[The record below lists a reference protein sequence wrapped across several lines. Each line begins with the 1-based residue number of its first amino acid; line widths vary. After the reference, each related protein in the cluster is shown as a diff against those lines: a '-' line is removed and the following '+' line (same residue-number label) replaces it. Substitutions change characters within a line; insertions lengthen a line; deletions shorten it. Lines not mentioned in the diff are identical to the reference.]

1 MPPVTSREVRW
12 LAGLSVLAVGGTV
25 ASSAAATLFSLLG
38 ADVIEAGNVDA
49 GADRAGSEHQPAPAR
64 APALGTA
71 ASVRAALSAQAHG
84 SAAAGAGDM
93 PGSLDLPET
102 LGRADAVICDLD
114 GTALADLGCAS
125 RDQYLDLV
133 ASATPQV
140 WVTASAFG
148 LSGSRSGWAGN
159 ELIYLAAGGILDR
172 TRSKARNEPL
182 KPAGFQGSILTG
194 ELAALAALHGLDIS
208 RRTSQRVH
216 MEVSAQEAVIAGG
229 VFLECSHRLLNCSGA
244 GGAGRYVAPS
254 GEYPCRDGH
263 VFISVLEDHHWAGLV
278 TAMGQPAWASQIAT
292 WADRIE
298 HEDTI
303 TRELGRWTRAWAKHE
318 CADLLQA
325 NGVPATPVNGPADLL
340 ACAQL
345 VDRGFFQPD
354 GAQPRVPTLP
364 TQVTADSSQPSSPL
378 SAPPRAAGG
387 AEAAAHRDG
396 DGISG
401 LRLLDIS
408 QVLGP
413 PLAASWLGA
422 MGADVVKVEDPSRLE
437 MYRRRGPFIDGI
449 SDREHG
455 AYFAA
460 ANHSKRSFTTS
471 ALTPEGRAD
480 LDSLIKWADVVIE
493 NQTGTR
499 RIALR
504 LGRQEMA
511 TLNDDLLVISSSGFG
526 RQGPMS
532 DHRAYGQN
540 LQAFSGLLFLTRDA
554 DGQMCH
560 VQTPWADTMTA
571 VVIASLIASYALGN
585 PPGFAWLD
593 LSMAEVVIRR
603 LGEFVVQA
611 EASAVDGIPDGTA
624 IPGWSP
630 SSPFRCAGDTWL
642 AVCVTSAQQAES
654 LTALLRREQAAAR
667 AGGQSTGA
675 SQPGAADELALLC
688 RTRRAHDLAILL
700 QDCGVPAC
708 PVLSV
713 DDILHDRHL
722 EDRQFFARISI
733 AQSGQRSL
741 IGLPWRR
748 VAHAPF
754 HLGDV
759 PMMGASRLQD
769 IVGTPV
775 DS

>member
-1 MPPVTSREVRW
+1 VPVTSREVRW
-12 LAGLSVLAVGGTV
+12 LAGLSVLAMGGTV
-25 ASSAAATLFSLLG
+25 ASSAAATLLSLLG
-38 ADVIEAGNVDA
+38 ADVIEAG
-49 GADRAGSEHQPAPAR
+49 ADRADGERGPASR

-71 ASVRAALSAQAHG
+71 GSVRAALAAQARR
-84 SAAAGAGDM
+84 GAVADVR
-93 PGSLDLPET
+93 DLPTT
-102 LGRADAVICDLD
+102 LGRVDAVICDLD
-114 GTALADLGCAS
+114 GTALADLGCTS
-125 RDQYLDLV
+125 RDRYLELV
-133 ASATPQV
+133 ASAAPQV
-140 WVTASAFG
+140 WVTTSAFG
-148 LSGSRSGWAGN
+148 LSGSRSEWVGN
-159 ELIYLAAGGILDR
+159 ELVYLAAGGILDR

-194 ELAALAALHGLDIS
+194 ELAAVAALHGLDIS
-208 RRTSQRVH
+208 RNMAQRVH

-229 VFLECSHRLLNCSGA
+229 VFLECSHRLLNCAGA

-278 TAMGQPAWASQIAT
+278 SAMGQPAWARPIAT
-292 WADRIE
+292 WGDRIE

-303 TRELGRWTRAWAKHE
+303 TRELALWTQTRAKHE
-318 CADLLQA
+318 CAELLQA

-345 VDRGFFQPD
+345 IERGFFQPD
-354 GAQPRVPTLP
+354 AGQPRIPTLP
-364 TQVTADSSQPSSPL
+364 AQVTAGGNEPSRLRSGLPEV
-378 SAPPRAAGG
+378 PR
-387 AEAAAHRDG
+387 AAAHRDG
-396 DGISG
+396 GGIRG
-401 LRLLDIS
+401 LHLLDLS

-480 LDSLIKWADVVIE
+480 LDSLITWADVVIE
-493 NQTGTR
+493 NQTGSR
-499 RIALR
+499 RSALR
-504 LGRQEMA
+504 LGRQELA
-511 TLNDDLLVISSSGFG
+511 RLNDDLLVISSSGFG
-526 RQGPMS
+526 REGPMS

-554 DGQMCH
+554 DGRICH

-571 VVIASLIASYALGN
+571 VVIAALIASYALGN

-603 LGEFVVQA
+603 LGEFLLQA
-611 EASAVDGIPDGTA
+611 EASAADGISDGTA

-630 SSPFRCAGDTWL
+630 SSPFRCADDTWL

-654 LTALLRREQAAAR
+654 LTALLRRERAAAR
-667 AGGQSTGA
+667 GDAQLTDA
-675 SQPGAADELALLC
+675 SQPDAADELALLC
-688 RTRRAHDLAILL
+688 QKRRADDLAIML
-700 QDCGVPAC
+700 QDCGIPAC

-713 DDILHDRHL
+713 DEILRDRHL
-722 EDRQFFARISI
+722 EDRQFFASISI

-754 HLGDV
+754 QLGHV
-759 PMMGASRLQD
+759 PMMGASRLED

>member
-1 MPPVTSREVRW
+1 VPPVTSREVRW

-25 ASSAAATLFSLLG
+25 ASSAAATLLTLLG
-38 ADVIEAGNVDA
+38 AEVIEPGTVEA
-49 GADRAGSEHQPAPAR
+49 GADRANGERVPSPR

-71 ASVRAALSAQAHG
+71 ASVRAALGAQVRG
-84 SAAAGAGDM
+84 RAAAGAGDL
-93 PGSLDLPET
+93 PGVLDLLRTP
-102 LGRADAVICDLD
+102 GRADAVICDLD

-125 RDQYLDLV
+125 RDQYLQLV
-133 ASATPQV
+133 ASAAPQV
-140 WVTASAFG
+140 WVTTSAFG
-148 LSGSRSGWAGN
+148 LSGSRSDWAGN

-194 ELAALAALHGLDIS
+194 ELAALAALHGLGIS
-208 RRTSQRVH
+208 RNTSQRVH

-229 VFLECSHRLLNCSGA
+229 VFLECSHRLLNCPGA

-254 GEYPCRDGH
+254 GEYPCQDGH

-278 TAMGQPAWASQIAT
+278 TAMGRPAWASQITT

-303 TRELGRWTRAWAKHE
+303 TRELGLWTQTWAKHE
-318 CADLLQA
+318 CAELLQA
-325 NGVPATPVNGPADLL
+325 SGVPATPVNGPADLL

-354 GAQPRVPTLP
+354 GGQPRIPTLP
-364 TQVTADSSQPSSPL
+364 AQVTADSSEPGSARP
-378 SAPPRAAGG
+378 APPAAAGR
-387 AEAAAHRDG
+387 ADAVAHRDG
-396 DGISG
+396 GIRG
-401 LRLLDIS
+401 LRLLDLS

-480 LDSLIKWADVVIE
+480 LDSLITWADVVIE

-499 RIALR
+499 RHAMR
-504 LGRQEMA
+504 LGRQDLAE
-511 TLNDDLLVISSSGFG
+511 LNDDMLVISSSGFG
-526 RQGPMS
+526 REGPMS

-554 DGQMCH
+554 DGRMCH

-603 LGEFVVQA
+603 LGEYLLQE
-611 EASAVDGIPDGTA
+611 EASAADGIPDGTA

-630 SSPFRCAGDTWL
+630 SSPFRCADDTWL
-642 AVCVTSAQQAES
+642 VVCVTSAQQAES
-654 LTALLRREQAAAR
+654 LTALLRREGAAAR
-667 AGGQSTGA
+667 GDGHSTGA
-675 SQPGAADELALLC
+675 SRPGAAAELALLC
-688 RTRRAHDLAILL
+688 RTRRADDLAILL

-713 DDILHDRHL
+713 DGILRDRHL
-722 EDRQFFARISI
+722 EDRQFFASISI

-748 VAHAPF
+748 VAQAPF
-754 HLGDV
+754 QLGDV
-759 PMMGASRLQD
+759 PMMGTSRLQD
-769 IVGTPV
+769 IVRTPV
-775 DS
+775 DG

>member
-1 MPPVTSREVRW
+1 VPPVTSREVRW

-25 ASSAAATLFSLLG
+25 ASSAAATLLSLLG
-38 ADVIEAGNVDA
+38 ADVIEAGALEAGALEA
-49 GADRAGSEHQPAPAR
+49 GADRAGEHGPSPS

-71 ASVRAALSAQAHG
+71 ASVRAALGAQARG
-84 SAAAGAGDM
+84 GGAADVRDLSA
-93 PGSLDLPET
+93 T

-114 GTALADLGCAS
+114 GTALADLGCTS
-125 RDQYLDLV
+125 RDRYLELV
-133 ASATPQV
+133 ASAAPQV
-140 WVTASAFG
+140 WVTTSAFG

-159 ELIYLAAGGILDR
+159 ELVYLAAGGILDR

-194 ELAALAALHGLDIS
+194 ELAAVAALHGLDIN
-208 RRTSQRVH
+208 RNTSQRVH

-278 TAMGQPAWASQIAT
+278 SAMGQPAWARPIAT
-292 WADRIE
+292 WGDRIE

-303 TRELGRWTRAWAKHE
+303 TRELALWTQTRAKHE
-318 CADLLQA
+318 CAELLQA

-345 VDRGFFQPD
+345 IERGFFQPD
-354 GAQPRVPTLP
+354 AGQPRIPTLP
-364 TQVTADSSQPSSPL
+364 AQVTADSGEPGRL
-378 SAPPRAAGG
+378 RSAPPGAARG
-387 AEAAAHRDG
+387 AEAAARRDG
-396 DGISG
+396 GGIRG
-401 LRLLDIS
+401 LHLLDLS

-422 MGADVVKVEDPSRLE
+422 MGADVVKVEDPARLE

-455 AYFAA
+455 AYYAA

-480 LDSLIKWADVVIE
+480 LDSLITWADVVIE
-493 NQTGTR
+493 NQTGSR
-499 RIALR
+499 RSALR
-504 LGRQEMA
+504 LGRQELA
-511 TLNDDLLVISSSGFG
+511 RLNDDLLVISSSGFG
-526 RQGPMS
+526 REGPMS

-554 DGQMCH
+554 DGRICH

-603 LGEFVVQA
+603 LGEFLLQA
-611 EASAVDGIPDGTA
+611 EASAADGIPDGTA

-630 SSPFRCAGDTWL
+630 SSPFRCADDTWL
-642 AVCVTSAQQAES
+642 AVCVTTAQQAES
-654 LTALLRREQAAAR
+654 LTALLRRERTAAR
-667 AGGQSTGA
+667 GEGQVTDA
-675 SQPGAADELALLC
+675 NQPDTADELALLGQKW
-688 RTRRAHDLAILL
+688 RADDLAILL
-700 QDCGVPAC
+700 QDGGVPAC

-713 DDILHDRHL
+713 DEILRDRHL
-722 EDRQFFARISI
+722 EDRQFFASISI

-754 HLGDV
+754 QLGHV